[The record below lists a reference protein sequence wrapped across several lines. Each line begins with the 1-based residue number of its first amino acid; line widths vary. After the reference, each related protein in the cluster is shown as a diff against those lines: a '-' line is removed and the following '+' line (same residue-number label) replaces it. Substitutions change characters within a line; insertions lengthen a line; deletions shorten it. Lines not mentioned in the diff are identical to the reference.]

1 MRNTP
6 TSKHTII
13 NTASITGIIP
23 VVGLAEMTALLQ
35 LVRISYRFG
44 IRVIEF
50 KHQRDFRGLRLFS
63 WLREETRNL
72 HDLALGVGT
81 VLDANMAQRYIQA
94 GADFITS
101 PFLQNEM
108 GVVCQRNETP
118 WMPGCSTMQD
128 VEQASA
134 LGAEAINLLS
144 GNILGPEFLRQ
155 VSDRFPHIMVLP
167 SSGVEV
173 VENNLRGWFDA
184 GAICVRLGDSL
195 FPKEAIAVRD
205 WIKVETKVYGCLTM
219 INRIREEKTISVF

>member
-1 MRNTP
+1 MRNP
-6 TSKHTII
+6 HASKHILI
-13 NTASITGIIP
+13 NSASATGIIP
-23 VVGLAEMTALLQ
+23 VVGHAEITALLQ

-44 IRVIEF
+44 IRAIEF

-63 WLREETRNL
+63 WLREETRDL
-72 HDLALGVGT
+72 HGLALGVGT

-101 PFLQNEM
+101 PFLQEAM
-108 GVVCQRNETP
+108 AAVCQRNEIL
-118 WMPGCSTMQD
+118 WMPGCSTLQD

-134 LGAEAINLLS
+134 LGAEAVNLLS
-144 GNILGPEFLRQ
+144 GNILGPDFLRQ
-155 VSDRFPHIMVLP
+155 VTDRFPHIMVLP

-173 VENNLRGWFDA
+173 MENNLRGWFDA

-219 INRIREEKTISVF
+219 ISRIREEKTISVF